1 MSVPCFEFD
10 VPSVCFNPGPR
21 ELWLGFGGANGAHH
35 GAEAHHELLTKT
47 STP

>member
-1 MSVPCFEFD
+1 MKRQNVGEGA
-10 VPSVCFNPGPR
+10 VRVLHPGPR

-35 GAEAHHELLTKT
+35 GAEAHHELLTET